1 MGCIGWI
8 LVGLIAGGVAKL
20 LVPGKDRGGLI
31 VTIIVGIGGAL
42 VGGYLGTLIGFGDF
56 QGFDIRSLAL
66 AIGGRGPAAAPDA
79 RLLRQGEGHEEQE
92 ALTGAAASSR
102 TAE

>member
-66 AIGGRGPAAAPDA
+66 AIGGAV
-79 RLLRQGEGHEEQE
+79 LLLLLMRAFFGK
-92 ALTGAAASSR
+92 AKDTKSKKR
-102 TAE
+102 